1 MVTLLN
7 DSMVN
12 TRNGRANAEAS
23 QANGPNPP
31 PSLTLAQAIASI
43 LKSRDE
49 QTELLHQLVNNSP
62 RGGNGARNAQGQAPT
77 TYGEFWPLIHQPLL
91 KTLSR
96 CRLNIGCAPSSTS
109 LGSSTARSIRRPT
122 SSRNSY
128 WEMLVHGG
136 PTKPPLAPRTT
147 KCCGP
152 SFMMPSAPITS

>member
-31 PSLTLAQAIASI
+31 PSLTLAQAITSI

-62 RGGNGARNAQGQAPT
+62 RGGNRARNAQGQAPT
-77 TYGEFWPLIHQPLL
+77 TYGEFLATHPPTFVEDAEPL
-91 KTLSR
+91 
-96 CRLNIGCAPSSTS
+96 
-109 LGSSTARSIRRPT
+109 
-122 SSRNSY
+122 
-128 WEMLVHGG
+128 
-136 PTKPPLAPRTT
+136 
-147 KCCGP
+147 
-152 SFMMPSAPITS
+152 